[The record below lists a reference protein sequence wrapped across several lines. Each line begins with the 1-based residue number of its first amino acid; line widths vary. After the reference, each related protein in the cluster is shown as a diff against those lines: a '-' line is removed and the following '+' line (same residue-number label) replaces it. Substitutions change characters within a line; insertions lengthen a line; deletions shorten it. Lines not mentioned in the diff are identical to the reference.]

1 VIQISRERPWS
12 TVLCVPLA
20 SGSAW
25 FKASGP
31 VQAFEPR
38 LSADLFARWPD
49 RVAAVLACDEQRGWL
64 LLADAGVPIGASGN
78 PPDAWAEV
86 LPAYA
91 ELQRGEAAWA
101 RNHIA
106 HGVPCLPPST
116 LPTRY
121 AEMLERPLPLDP
133 DELARLHAFSPR
145 FEQLCSELAAGG
157 LPATVQHDD
166 LQMWSVYQAGSRF
179 RVLDWGDCSIAHP
192 FFSLV
197 VTFRFLE
204 ERTGL
209 QRHDRWFA
217 RLRDAYLEPWGDD
230 FGELFDLA
238 VRVGSFAHAI
248 AWARQREFLTPP
260 ERSAFDESFA
270 HVLRRALHLT

>member
-1 VIQISRERPWS
+1 VIQIWRERPWS
-12 TVLCVPLA
+12 TVLRVPLA
-20 SGSAW
+20 GGSAW

-31 VQAFEPR
+31 AQAFEPR

-49 RVAAVLACDEQRGWL
+49 RVARVLAFDEQRGWL

-78 PPDAWAEV
+78 PPEVWAEV
-86 LPAYA
+86 LPGYA

-101 RNHIA
+101 RDHIA
-106 HGVPCLPPST
+106 HGVPSLPPST

-121 AEMLERPLPLDP
+121 AEMLERPLPLEP
-133 DELARLHAFSPR
+133 DELAGLRAFSSR
-145 FEQLCSELAAGG
+145 FERLCTELASGG
-157 LPATVQHDD
+157 LPTTVQHDD
-166 LQMWSVYQAGSRF
+166 LQMGSVYQVGGRF
-179 RVLDWGDCSIAHP
+179 RVLDWGDCSISHP

-197 VTFRFLE
+197 VTFRFRE

-217 RLRDAYLEPWGDD
+217 RLRDAYLEPWGND

-238 VRVGSFAHAI
+238 VRVGRFAHAI

-260 ERSAFDESFA
+260 ERSAFDEPFA